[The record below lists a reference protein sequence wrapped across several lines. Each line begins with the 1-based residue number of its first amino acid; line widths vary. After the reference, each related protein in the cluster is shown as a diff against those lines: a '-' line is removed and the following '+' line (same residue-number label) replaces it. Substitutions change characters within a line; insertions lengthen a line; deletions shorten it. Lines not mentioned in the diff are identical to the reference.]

1 MLQEN
6 KETNAFYRREERKG
20 DATRGVGGGEKRPR
34 DQEEA
39 CTAPYCRVA
48 ICRLQQAVSMR
59 SCGYAVILREGG
71 LPRSFCFSEIF
82 HFSTA
87 SSQRQSHSST
97 LRRARSLSNATNNG
111 TGQAQG
117 QYRRGG
123 CSASAP
129 KTCSSWSG
137 RAQER
142 SEEAEDKIDGR

>member
-6 KETNAFYRREERKG
+6 KETNAFYRRGERKG
-20 DATRGVGGGEKRPR
+20 VRREASVEAKNARAVRN
-34 DQEEA
+34 EA

-59 SCGYAVILREGG
+59 PCGSAVIYREGG
-71 LPRSFCFSEIF
+71 LSRSFCFSEIF

-97 LRRARSLSNATNNG
+97 LRGARSLSNTANNG
-111 TGQAQG
+111 TGKAQG
-117 QYRRGG
+117 KYRRGG
-123 CSASAP
+123 CSPSAP